1 MKGSKDMKKT
11 KVTLNFV
18 LLLAFMLVLTACGNE
33 SAEPAEGSSELNEG
47 DSSSVEFNIGVQSI
61 PNVEILTKSLGLIEK
76 NLEEMNVTVNWH
88 HFDSGIDVNM
98 AVASGSIDAGLTGTP
113 MAASGISQDLPYKV
127 VWIHDVLGDNEALV
141 VKEDSGIQSLEDL
154 QGKTIAVTFGSTPHY
169 MLLNALKLKNIDE
182 NSITFLDMPPAEM
195 FASWEGNLIDGAYT
209 WQPVLDNLIGSEGE
223 VIVTSGDLAAE
234 GLITAEVA
242 IASNNFIEEHPEI
255 MEQYVAAFN
264 EGVEFYRSSPD
275 EAYKLV
281 ADELEIS
288 VEDAAQTMDQLIW
301 LNASE
306 QASEQY
312 LGGAF
317 AEVLKDTA
325 DFLVDQKSIA
335 DAPELDAFKSGID
348 SSFVESIK

>member
-1 MKGSKDMKKT
+1 MKKI
-11 KVTLNFV
+11 LNFV
-18 LLLAFMLVLTACGNE
+18 LLLAFLFIISACGSD
-33 SAEPAEGSSELNEG
+33 SAAPEGGTEGPKTTG
-47 DSSSVEFNIGVQSI
+47 DSGDTPIEFNIGVQSI
-61 PNVEILTKSLGLIEK
+61 PNVEILTKALGLIEK
-76 NLEEMNVTVNWH
+76 NVEELNVTVNWH

-113 MAASGISQDLPYKV
+113 MAASGISQELPYKV

-141 VKEDSGIQSLEDL
+141 VKKDSGIQSLEDL

-169 MLLNALKLKNIDE
+169 MLLNALKLNNIDE
-182 NSITFLDMPPAEM
+182 QSITFLDMPPAEM
-195 FASWEGNLIDGAYT
+195 FAAWENNLIDGAYT
-209 WQPVLDNLIGSEGE
+209 WQPVLDNLINSDGE

-242 IASNNFIEEHPEI
+242 IVSNDIIEKHPEI
-255 MEQYVAAFN
+255 IERYVAAFH
-264 EGVEFYRSSPD
+264 EGVEFYRSNPE
-275 EAYKLV
+275 EAYELV
-281 ADELEIS
+281 AEELQIA

-301 LNASE
+301 LNAVE

-325 DFLVDQKSIA
+325 DFLVDQKSITN
-335 DAPELDAFKSGID
+335 APELDAFKAGID
-348 SSFVESIK
+348 AQFVEAIANK